1 MTEGQEFI
9 YRGRLSETS
18 LPEILATIHR
28 YRVPGVMELSRSE
41 VTKHIFIL
49 DGDIIFATSTDRA
62 ESLGDHLLRE
72 GKITKAQYKV
82 SSDELQRSPGKR
94 HGSILVEMGFL
105 ASEDLGPAVR
115 EQVQQILWSTM
126 DWTAGDVSFSVGRLR
141 ADEVFKI
148 KIPTPRAILSGCKR
162 ISDARRLTGLLG
174 GRQTVFGRFSVPE
187 HLMDLRMEST
197 ERQLLELVDGKKTFL
212 ELCEQGP
219 YAPGVNAR
227 VIYAF
232 SVLQLISK
240 DRPGANA
247 IRIQVRTSE
256 GSG

>member
-1 MTEGQEFI
+1 M
-9 YRGRLSETS
+9 
-18 LPEILATIHR
+18 
-28 YRVPGVMELSRSE
+28 
-41 VTKHIFIL
+41 
-49 DGDIIFATSTDRA
+49 
-62 ESLGDHLLRE
+62 
-72 GKITKAQYKV
+72 
-82 SSDELQRSPGKR
+82 SSDELKRSPGKR

-105 ASEDLGPAVR
+105 ATEDLGPAVR

-126 DWTAGDVSFSVGRLR
+126 DWGAGDVSFSVGRLR

-162 ISDARRLTGLLG
+162 ISDARRLTDILG
-174 GRQTVFGRFSVPE
+174 GRQTVFDRFPVPE
-187 HLMDLRMEST
+187 HLMDLRMEAA
-197 ERQLLELVDGKKTFL
+197 ERELLELVDGKKTFL

-219 YAPGVNAR
+219 YAPGMNAR

-232 SVLQLISK
+232 SVLQLVSK
-240 DRPGANA
+240 DRSGAGS